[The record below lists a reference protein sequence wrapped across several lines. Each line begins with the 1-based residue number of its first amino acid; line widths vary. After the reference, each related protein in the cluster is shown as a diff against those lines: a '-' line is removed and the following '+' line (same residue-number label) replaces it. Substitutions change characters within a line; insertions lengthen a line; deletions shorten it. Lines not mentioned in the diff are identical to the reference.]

1 MLKRRGRL
9 PARAGGRRAIGVL
22 FFARR
27 RAGRGLPGLGL
38 RLDEKGRRGRA
49 ANSPRP
55 RRYKVI
61 GKNGATVRA
70 EESLESEQVDKV
82 ALDDTVLVIE
92 ESADKS
98 RVKIDDPEGWIS
110 SKLLLPYSV
119 KQTKEGWKG
128 DIQEV
133 QGGDDFGCNL
143 KKEDYD
149 DPTNLTMES
158 MKEDLRLRY
167 EAEGVDFS

>member
-1 MLKRRGRL
+1 
-9 PARAGGRRAIGVL
+9 
-22 FFARR
+22 
-27 RAGRGLPGLGL
+27 L

-49 ANSPRP
+49 ANSPRL

-70 EESLESEQVDKV
+70 GESLESEQVDKV

-133 QGGDDFGCNL
+133 QGGPDDYGCNL
-143 KKEDYD
+143 TKEDYN

-158 MKEDLRLRY
+158 INADLRLRY